1 MNRVS
6 RHRKNGIWMLI
17 FSRGGDLSQDIKKY
31 FFTREIY
38 LLHRKTLNFL
48 KIKAYSKTGGGI
60 QLQYFGF
67 EASFGLRDTALME

>member
-1 MNRVS
+1 
-6 RHRKNGIWMLI
+6 MLI

-31 FFTREIY
+31 FYTGNLPPTPE
-38 LLHRKTLNFL
+38 NFELL

>member
-6 RHRKNGIWMLI
+6 WHRKNREFGCSFFPEGGICHKILKNI
-17 FSRGGDLSQDIKKY
+17 FYTENLPP
-31 FFTREIY
+31 TPE
-38 LLHRKTLNFL
+38 NFELL

-67 EASFGLRDTALME
+67 EASFGLRDTLLME